1 MLERVGI
8 PAASRRVHD
17 YPHQFSGGMRQRVM
31 IAMALSCRPRILFA
45 DEPTTALDVTVQAQI
60 LELMKEL
67 QEAEGTA
74 IVLITH
80 DLGVVAST
88 CQRVNVMYAGKFVEE
103 ASVDDLFNQ
112 PRHPYTLGLLRS
124 IPRLDAAGDQ
134 LTPIAGQ
141 PPDLARLPSG
151 CPFHP
156 RCPNALER
164 CINVFPGWTREPHGQ
179 GYACHNPAA
188 DGAVHA
194 EANVVGNTNSDA
206 YALPADDSAPR

>member
-1 MLERVGI
+1 VGI
-8 PAASRRVHD
+8 PAASRRVYD

-31 IAMALSCRPRILFA
+31 IAMALSCKPRILFA

-67 QEAEGTA
+67 QQAEGTA

-103 ASVDDLFNQ
+103 ASVDNLFSQ

-124 IPRLDAAGDQ
+124 VPRLDDASDR
-134 LTPIAGQ
+134 LTPIDGQ

-151 CPFHP
+151 CTFHP
-156 RCPNALER
+156 RCPNAIER
-164 CINVFPGWTREPHGQ
+164 CTIVYPGWSAEPNGQ
-179 GYACHNPAA
+179 GYACHNPVAE
-188 DGAVHA
+188 GAIHA
-194 EANVVGNTNSDA
+194 NSRTATTNETRTF
-206 YALPADDSAPR
+206 ALPSDDSVRYLP